1 MTIVLEP
8 QIHLLTPSHVKE
20 EDEFVDEE
28 FQEDEFVDE
37 AFQHEDVEK
46 PSQCIFV
53 TIDE

>member
-1 MTIVLEP
+1 M
-8 QIHLLTPSHVKE
+8 KE

-46 PSQCIFV
+46 PSQKFM
-53 TIDE
+53 D